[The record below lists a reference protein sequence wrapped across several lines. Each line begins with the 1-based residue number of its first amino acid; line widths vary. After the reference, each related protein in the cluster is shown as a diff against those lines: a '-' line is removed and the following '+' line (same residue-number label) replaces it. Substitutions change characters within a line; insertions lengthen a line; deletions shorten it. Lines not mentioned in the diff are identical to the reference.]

1 MTRLLKIARALC
13 LEPKVLLLDEPTEG
27 LQPSMITQIQDAIVT
42 LRSQGVA
49 VVLVEQRVDA
59 VLKLADTV
67 AFMRSGQIEEIM
79 PIKGLQADAEVFR
92 TYVGV

>member
-1 MTRLLKIARALC
+1 
-13 LEPKVLLLDEPTEG
+13 
-27 LQPSMITQIQDAIVT
+27 MITLIQDAIVT

-67 AFMRSGQIEEIM
+67 AFMRSGRVEESL
-79 PIKGLQADAEVFR
+79 PVKGLQADAQVFR